1 MGVKGMMKKT
11 WRALAA
17 ATVAICLLA
26 GPAVASSL
34 EVPDGGSEDGIGI
47 VDGSDRMTSEQD
59 VVGDDGSTSDN
70 GRDGYGPDAG
80 ESDAVLPGD
89 GDHAIM
95 PFAVGFY
102 PPNKAWV
109 RMDDDGTW
117 RMVTD
122 PDRGN
127 RVGADGQSFLNG
139 DKVAAAVNMT
149 IQSVDWSTKDRLEL
163 ADDWSLVDR
172 YLDPADAGEVR
183 VYALALDSYRE
194 PSTDGINLIGVD
206 VTDRFEITVEGTVT
220 RAAAKDDYLEELNE
234 RTSAMQFSMLVPF
247 VVNFDVAADLLED
260 RNGSGS
266 GIGDSDRNTCVDGD
280 EALANKAGVWWEDQ
294 DYWETNEPVLCI
306 VRPELVKDVK
316 PADTGEMTEPGNGT
330 ANEKSED
337 ADAGT
342 AGTDSDAGAKPSI
355 DGRTVLPGQRVSYEL
370 ELHVDAA
377 SDYVLDRLELTD
389 DYDPRTIP
397 DRDSLTL
404 TERGGTADNAQKDA
418 GATIPVEAYAVEWD
432 DDGHRFTVRFH
443 REWLDTNWN
452 PAVSHRV
459 LLAFDATV
467 RSDIDWSAEP
477 DDGEDPRITNRGWAT
492 LNNGR
497 VASNEVGNPVMTLD
511 PYKDVTVEVGSESA
525 DGMSIYRGQT
535 FLYQLNSSTLP
546 VGRVYPTV
554 TSWRIDDDFDET
566 GDTYTGQWAVYAVE
580 DLYDTDGSVL
590 AAKGMRIAGSG
601 FDATAF
607 GGDLFV
613 LDMGEGTFSISATER
628 YLELVSDDNS
638 HPQAWRAYVQF
649 TRAKTGEFA
658 NTFVETLDGAQ
669 RPSNTVTTVTPE
681 RSPSIAIEKF
691 DEASGP
697 EAGDRDETEEALAL
711 DGGDVTIVFR
721 ITNTGD
727 VPLTALELSDETVAG
742 DGAVAELSYP
752 DGWETLI
759 LAPGESVDV
768 TGLLGG
774 VTEKHTDR
782 ATVEASPV
790 IECLPSDDD
799 PFDDIPARPAD
810 PDELCTDTPVES
822 EPDDW
827 NAYVPETPV
836 TPDTPAV
843 RLPHTGGDVMWLMV
857 LGGAATLAGG
867 IMLAV
872 LHRRKTAS
880 DA

>member
-1 MGVKGMMKKT
+1 MGVKGTMKKT
-11 WRALAA
+11 WCALTA

-34 EVPDGGSEDGIGI
+34 EVPDGGSEDGTGI
-47 VDGSDRMTSEQD
+47 VDGSDRMTREQD

-89 GDHAIM
+89 GDHAIT

-109 RMDDDGTW
+109 RMGDDGAW
-117 RMVTD
+117 QMVTD
-122 PDRGN
+122 SERGN
-127 RVGADGQSFLNG
+127 QAGANGQSFFNG
-139 DKVAAAVNMT
+139 DRVAAAVNMT
-149 IQSVDWSTKDRLEL
+149 IQSVDWSTEDRLEL
-163 ADDWSLVDR
+163 ADDWGLVDR
-172 YLDPADAGEVR
+172 YLDPADTGEVR

-194 PSTDGINLIGVD
+194 PSTDGINTIGED
-206 VTDRFEITVEGTVT
+206 VTDRFEVTVEGTVT
-220 RAAAKDDYLEELNE
+220 RAVATVDYLEELNA
-234 RTSAMQFSMLVPF
+234 RTSPMQFSMLVPF

-260 RNGSGS
+260 RNESGT
-266 GIGDSDRNTCVDGD
+266 GNGDSDRNTCADGD
-280 EALANKAGVWWEDQ
+280 MALANKAGVWWEDQ

-316 PADTGEMTEPGNGT
+316 PIDTEVEAEDTDDGGSADDT
-330 ANEKSED
+330 D
-337 ADAGT
+337 AE
-342 AGTDSDAGAKPSI
+342 AKPSI
-355 DGRTVLPGQRVSYEL
+355 NGKAVLPGQRVSYEL

-377 SDYVLDRLELTD
+377 SDYVLERLELTD
-389 DYDPRTIP
+389 DYDPRTTP

-404 TERGGTADNAQKDA
+404 TARDETVGDATENDVTTIPAEAYTAD
-418 GATIPVEAYAVEWD
+418 WD
-432 DDGHRFTVRFH
+432 ETGHRFTVRFH
-443 REWLDTNWN
+443 REWLDENWE
-452 PAVSHRV
+452 PAVPHRV
-459 LLAFDATV
+459 LLTFDAMV
-467 RSDIDWSAEP
+467 RTDIDWSSEP
-477 DDGEDPRITNRGWAT
+477 DDGDGPRIENRGWAS

-497 VASNEVGNPVMTLD
+497 VTSNVVDNPVLTLD
-511 PYKDVTVEVGSESA
+511 PYKDVSVEVGSESA

-535 FLYQLNSSTLP
+535 FLYQLNSSILA
-546 VGRVYPTV
+546 VDRAYPTV
-554 TSWRIDDDFDET
+554 SSWHIDDDFDET

-580 DLYDTDGSVL
+580 DLHNTDGTVL

-601 FDATAF
+601 FDSTPF
-607 GGDLFV
+607 GGELFT
-613 LDMGEGTFSISATER
+613 LEMGEGMFSVSATER
-628 YLELVSDDNS
+628 YLALVSTDGM

-649 TRAKTGEFA
+649 TRVKAGEFA
-658 NTFVETLDGAQ
+658 NTFIETLDGAR

-681 RSPSIAIEKF
+681 RSPSISIEKF

-697 EAGDRDETEEALAL
+697 EAGDRDGTEDALAL

-721 ITNTGD
+721 VTNTGD

-742 DGAVAELSYP
+742 DGEVTELSYP
-752 DGWETLI
+752 DDWETLT

-768 TGLLGG
+768 RG
-774 VTEKHTDR
+774 VLRGVSATHTDR

-790 IECLPSDDD
+790 IECLPHDDD
-799 PFDDIPARPAD
+799 PFDDIPAQPAA
-810 PDELCTDTPVES
+810 PDEICTDTPVES

-836 TPDTPAV
+836 TPETPSV
-843 RLPHTGGDVMWLMV
+843 RLPHTGGDVVWLMM
-857 LGGAATLAGG
+857 LGGAATLVGG

-872 LHRRKTAS
+872 LHRRKAS
-880 DA
+880 SGA